1 MGAGRLG
8 LAAGGTDAGVIV
20 QEYIWLVLIIQA
32 IVHVVVVIIYYFLGI
47 HIILSQIYHI
57 L

>member
-1 MGAGRLG
+1 MGAGGLG
-8 LAAGGTDAGVIV
+8 LAAGWTDAGVIV
-20 QEYIWLVLIIQA
+20 QEYIRLVIIIQT

>member
-8 LAAGGTDAGVIV
+8 LAAGWADAGVIV
-20 QEYIWLVLIIQA
+20 QEYIRLVIIIQT

-47 HIILSQIYHI
+47 HIILSQI
-57 L
+57 